1 MLLLLRHNAHFT
13 DIYSVIFRFFLGTFI
28 FCIPFCG
35 VSQNKDSLSVL
46 LPNEVFNSKRTVAV
60 AAIEIIGYS
69 GAMFTLNNLWYKDY
83 PKSSFHWFNDNQ
95 QWLQMDKIGH
105 ATTSYYMGKIG
116 IDALRWAGVSEK
128 KVVVYGGILGLAF
141 LTSVEVFDGISA
153 EWGASSG
160 DVVANFA
167 GAALLIGQELLWE
180 EQRIMLKFSAHF
192 SPYAQYRP
200 NVLGGTWNE
209 RFLKDYN
216 GQTYWLSV
224 NLKSF
229 GGEDSY
235 VPKWLNLALGYSADG
250 MTGGSQNYLI
260 DSDGNSIPEFERQRQ
275 FFLSLDI
282 DLTKIKTKSPFVNT
296 LLGSFGFVKIPM
308 PTYEYGTKSGLNA
321 HFLYF

>member
-1 MLLLLRHNAHFT
+1 MLIFN
-13 DIYSVIFRFFLGTFI
+13 DIYAVLYRLFLWVLIFGFPFFGF
-28 FCIPFCG
+28 
-35 VSQNKDSLSVL
+35 SQKKDSVSVL
-46 LPNEVFNSKRTVAV
+46 YPSEVFSPKRTVGIV
-60 AAIEIIGYS
+60 GIEFFGYTS
-69 GAMFTLNNLWYKDY
+69 SMVVLNSLWYKDY
-83 PKSSFHWFNDNQ
+83 PRSSFHWFNDNH

-105 ATTSYYMGKIG
+105 ATTSYYVGKIG
-116 IDALRWAGVSEK
+116 IDALRWSGVNKRKS
-128 KVVVYGGILGLAF
+128 VIYGGVLGLAF
-141 LTSVEVFDGISA
+141 LTSVEVFDGISE

-160 DVVANFA
+160 DVIANIS

-200 NVLGGTWNE
+200 NTLGGTWNE

-229 GGEDSY
+229 GGEGSY
-235 VPKWLNLALGYSADG
+235 VPKWLNLAIGYSADG

-260 DSDGNSIPEFERQRQ
+260 DSEGNSIPEFERQRQ

-296 LLGSFGFVKIPM
+296 LLGAFGFVKIPM
-308 PTYEYGTKSGLNA
+308 PTYEYGTKSGLSA